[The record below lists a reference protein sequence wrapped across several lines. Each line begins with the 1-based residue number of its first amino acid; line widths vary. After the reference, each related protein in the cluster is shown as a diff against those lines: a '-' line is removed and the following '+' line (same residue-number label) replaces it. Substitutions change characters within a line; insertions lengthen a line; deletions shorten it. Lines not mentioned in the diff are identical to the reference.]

1 MQCSS
6 KSHGVSF
13 QTHVTGN
20 HKVIGQKLKSCK
32 AVFIVQNNIYVYL
45 FELTGY
51 YIYSTFIYT
60 VYICL
65 IASVLVV
72 AWMLM
77 CIELCFIL
85 LHSSLYV
92 CVYIYYLSY
101 FWLKLLTGLGGQ
113 TFFTSGSVMTQV
125 TGLSPQRS
133 GVSVRPGHV
142 EFVVEEVTVR
152 QVFLWLFSYSP
163 HNIIPPM
170 HCTNSFITG
179 TV

>member
-1 MQCSS
+1 
-6 KSHGVSF
+6 
-13 QTHVTGN
+13 
-20 HKVIGQKLKSCK
+20 
-32 AVFIVQNNIYVYL
+32 
-45 FELTGY
+45 
-51 YIYSTFIYT
+51 
-60 VYICL
+60 
-65 IASVLVV
+65 
-72 AWMLM
+72 M

-152 QVFLWLFSYSP
+152 QVFL
-163 HNIIPPM
+163 
-170 HCTNSFITG
+170 
-179 TV
+179 